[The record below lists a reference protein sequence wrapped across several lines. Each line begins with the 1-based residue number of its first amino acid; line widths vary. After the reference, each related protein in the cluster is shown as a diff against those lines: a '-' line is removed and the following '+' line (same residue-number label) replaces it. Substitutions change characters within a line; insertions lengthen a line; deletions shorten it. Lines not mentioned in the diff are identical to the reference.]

1 MRPISCGYRYIDR
14 LNASHGQCG
23 YKYLLN
29 SASIGYANKFKS
41 LLLCGSV
48 VIYVREGMHHKEF
61 YEYGLLAGVHYVAVD
76 TAADVPAKVRWLRE
90 HDDYAHAV
98 AQAGRARMAS
108 LNADGLGDFMAVL
121 LRQYAKRQR
130 FVAKPQPGAVHIN
143 CEDDLFRHYAL
154 SRPWLDSYLMM
165 DNATCVHPPQRGAR
179 LTPPGWGGAYRG
191 SKPRCYASHDR
202 APAAQP
208 HACDFE
214 KPYSTSESFEPDGV
228 FPRAHPHNRDAWDA
242 L

>member
-1 MRPISCGYRYIDR
+1 MTFQD
-14 LNASHGQCG
+14 QCS

-48 VIYVREGMHHKEF
+48 VIYVREGMRHVEF
-61 YEYGLLAGVHYVAVD
+61 YERGLVAGVHYVAVD
-76 TAADVPAKVRWLRE
+76 TAADVPPMVRWLKA

-98 AQAGRARMAS
+98 ALAGRARMTA
-108 LNADGLGDFMAVL
+108 LGAAGLSDFMSEL
-121 LRQYAKRQR
+121 LSQYARR
-130 FVAKPQPGAVHIN
+130 LNFRVTSPQPGAVKIE

-154 SRPWLDSYLMM
+154 SRPWLDSYLML
-165 DNATCVHPPQRGAR
+165 DNSTCVRPPPPGSI
-179 LTPPGWGGAYRG
+179 LGPPGWGGSYRG

-202 APAAQP
+202 SPAAQP
-208 HACDFE
+208 HACDFGQ
-214 KPYSTSESFEPDGV
+214 PYSTSESFEPDGAW
-228 FPRAHPHNRDAWDA
+228 PRAHPKNRDRWDT